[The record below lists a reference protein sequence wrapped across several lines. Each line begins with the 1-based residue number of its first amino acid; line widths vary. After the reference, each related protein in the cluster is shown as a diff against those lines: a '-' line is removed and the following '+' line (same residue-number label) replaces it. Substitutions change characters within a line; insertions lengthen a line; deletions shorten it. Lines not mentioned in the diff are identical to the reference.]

1 MSRVPNLTQ
10 VTTRLIVILLFVA
23 LPAAG
28 MSAAPLAA
36 TAPDLG
42 VAKSFAVLGGS
53 TVTNTGGTVVNGD
66 LGVWPG
72 LAITGFFPPGIVV
85 PPGTIHAGDAVAQQA
100 QSDVTTAYNAL
111 TGQAC
116 NTDLTGQDLG
126 GLTLTPGVYCFSSS
140 AGLTGILT
148 LNALGDPNAVWVFKI
163 GSTLT
168 TASGSSVAFINGGQS
183 CNVFWQVGTS
193 ATLGTT
199 TAFAGNILA
208 LASITLNNG
217 ASLNGRALA
226 RNGAVTM
233 DTNTVTPVAC
243 AAAPTAIWTTKNDC
257 GDWTQDVNHYAVGDV
272 VYINGAFAA
281 GTYTWSITG
290 LPASC
295 DPNQVVAFGTV
306 TVDGTCSFTGGIVG
320 GSCTGGTGQFCFP
333 AYQILAGDCGE
344 YQVKLDT
351 KGDNYRVGPAE
362 LELTTVVEDLN
373 GGQVLAGDTLRY
385 TISYRATSQQTGVFI
400 QDDYDE
406 TKVTFVSAT
415 NDANFTSNNGGAGGI
430 IRWPAAGVVTLN
442 QNASGTLT
450 YTVTVNAGA
459 TGTIV
464 NYVYIDSN
472 EELPVSDTITVTVGK
487 PAHVGAPV
495 GGVIVP
501 INRVEL
507 LAPWLG
513 LAALAALTVLVTA
526 LTRMRGR

>member
-10 VTTRLIVILLFVA
+10 VTTGLVVIVLFVA

-28 MSAAPLAA
+28 MSAAPLTA
-36 TAPDLG
+36 TSPGLG
-42 VAKSFAVLGGS
+42 VAASFAVLGGS

-72 LAITGFFPPGIVV
+72 LAITGFPPGIVV
-85 PPGTIHAGDAVAQQA
+85 PPGTTHAGDAVAQQA

-111 TGQAC
+111 AGQAC

-140 AGLTGILT
+140 AQLTGALV
-148 LNALGDPNAVWVFKI
+148 LDAQGNANAVWVFKI
-163 GSTLT
+163 GSSLT
-168 TASGSSVAFINGGQS
+168 TASNSSVVFINGGQS
-183 CNVFWQVGTS
+183 CNMFWQVGSS

-208 LASITLNNG
+208 LQSITLNTG
-217 ASLNGRALA
+217 ASLDGRALA

-243 AAAPTAIWTTKNDC
+243 AAPTAIWTTKNDC
-257 GDWTQDVNHYAVGDV
+257 GDWTQDVNHYAAGDV

-295 DPNQVVAFGTV
+295 DPNQVVASGTV
-306 TVDGTCSFTGGIVG
+306 TVDGSCSFTGGNVG

-362 LELTTVVEDLN
+362 LELTKVVEDLN

-385 TISYRATSQQTGVFI
+385 TIKYKALSTQHNVFI

-415 NDANFTSNNGGAGGI
+415 NDANFTSNNGGAGGV
-430 IRWPAAGVVTLN
+430 IRWPAAGGVTLN
-442 QNASGTLT
+442 KNASGTLT
-450 YTVTVNAGA
+450 YTVTVNTGA

-464 NYVYIDSN
+464 NYVCIDSD
-472 EELPVSDTITVTVGK
+472 EELPVCDTTVTVWK
-487 PAHVGAPV
+487 PAPV

-501 INRVEL
+501 MNRVEL
-507 LAPWLG
+507 LVPWLG
-513 LAALAALTVLVTA
+513 LAAIAALTVLVTA
-526 LTRMRGR
+526 LTRMRGS